1 MGTLPANSDT
11 IGCGGL
17 VLKAFVSACAGTE
30 DKISV
35 RKPATGASIFVCV
48 EKTNTAYTGPQE
60 KGCSYFV
67 VSSTTNLD
75 VLPATTDTL
84 TCGGTTFT
92 PSTTPCVSGTS
103 TQIKVKDSTSAYDVC
118 VMDTNPTYL
127 AESTKGCAF
136 YTVTSASSSD
146 TMTCGGATFTSS
158 CTTGVSTSIPLRTS
172 AGTSINYCVKNINPA
187 FLAAGPNCQ
196 FYLVSSTTSSD
207 TLDCSGVGSLTAPE
221 SGACP
226 TGKVLL
232 TIKDSSGASTQACY
246 PESDGLY
253 AV

>member
-1 MGTLPANSDT
+1 MS
-11 IGCGGL
+11 CGGL
-17 VLKAFVSACAGTE
+17 VLRAVVASCGDTINVKKSASSPST
-30 DKISV
+30 S
-35 RKPATGASIFVCV
+35 VCV
-48 EKTNTAYTGPQE
+48 ATANTVYTAAKA

-67 VSSTTNLD
+67 VSSTTNLG
-75 VLPATTDTL
+75 VLPATTDSL
-84 TCGGTTFT
+84 TCGGATFT
-92 PSTTPCVSGTS
+92 TTPCVPGTS
-103 TQIKVKDSTSAYDVC
+103 TQITVKVGATLSDVC

-172 AGTSINYCVKNINPA
+172 AGGTSINYCVKNINPA

>member
-1 MGTLPANSDT
+1 MS
-11 IGCGGL
+11 CGGL
-17 VLKAFVSACAGTE
+17 VLKEFGTGCTAATE
-30 DKISV
+30 DSISV
-35 RKPATGASIFVCV
+35 RKSATGASTSVCV
-48 EKTNTAYTGPQE
+48 IKTNTVYTGPQE

-84 TCGGTTFT
+84 TCGGTAFT
-92 PSTTPCVSGTS
+92 APFSGSCASGSTKITVQVSGS
-103 TQIKVKDSTSAYDVC
+103 PSDRCVKN
-118 VMDTNPTYL
+118 TNPNYL

-136 YTVTSASSSD
+136 YTVTSTTASD
-146 TMTCGGATFTSS
+146 NMVCGGATFTSS

-172 AGTSINYCVKNINPA
+172 AGGTSINYCVKNINPA

-207 TLDCSGVGSLTAPE
+207 TLDCSGVGSVTAPE